1 MNGLSRVGVAATA
14 SAGMVVLASA
24 VGCRSSGS
32 ENAAA
37 SSAQPIG
44 IGALAPS
51 SIGPPPPTPPL
62 REGMVW
68 IPSGALVAGTP
79 RDRVPRIAEAEMPG
93 EQVVLDGFHID
104 VFPYPNEEGA
114 IPLTGVSRDEAA
126 ALCAAR
132 DKRLCS
138 ELEWERA
145 CKGPDNRVYE
155 YGDRYRPDR
164 CGTGTE
170 PGLRPSGLRVAC
182 RSDFGVRDMHGG
194 AFEWTS
200 SPWGRGTGD
209 RLATIRGGNGTAG
222 EVVGRCAHGRGVP
235 PDTKSRTIGFRCC
248 AGPRNNDEVVLPVRR
263 GKHLESIGRLDDD
276 LAMRLLD
283 LLPDEARTELRPAGA
298 PGIRRSWVWRPVGNE
313 EISLTSVCSGPD
325 RNPTCGVL
333 VTRQDLGRTLFL
345 AWASSGRAFPTF
357 KIEGDPRDLWL
368 LGLDRQGSY
377 KRLISYAWGRVT
389 VHGIDR
395 RVPKKR

>member
-1 MNGLSRVGVAATA
+1 MNARGRARIAAPVGVGVA
-14 SAGMVVLASA
+14 VLVGAL
-24 VGCRSSGS
+24 GCRSSGDDGGS
-32 ENAAA
+32 A
-37 SSAQPIG
+37 SKAQPS
-44 IGALAPS
+44 AVFAS
-51 SIGPPPPTPPL
+51 SIGPPPPAPPL

-79 RDRVPRIAEAEMPG
+79 RDRLPRIADAEMPG
-93 EQVVLDGFHID
+93 EQVVLDGYHID

-114 IPLTGVSRDEAA
+114 IPLTGVTREEAA
-126 ALCAAR
+126 AMCAAR

-182 RSDFGVRDMHGG
+182 RSDFGVRDLHGG

-222 EVVGRCAHGRGVP
+222 EVVGRCAFGRGVP
-235 PDTKSRTIGFRCC
+235 PDTQSRTIGFRCC
-248 AGPRNNDEVVLPVRR
+248 AGPRNTDEVVLPVRR
-263 GKHLESIGRLDDD
+263 GRHLESIGRPQKDAAARVLE
-276 LAMRLLD
+276 
-283 LLPDEARTELRPAGA
+283 LLPDEARAELRPAGA
-298 PGIRRSWVWRPVGNE
+298 PGVLRSWVWRPVGNE
-313 EISLTSVCSGPD
+313 ELFLTSVCAGPD

-333 VTRQDLGRTLFL
+333 VAREDLGRSTFV
-345 AWASSGRAFPTF
+345 AWASSGRTYPSL
-357 KIEGDPRDLWL
+357 KMEGDPRDVWL
-368 LGLDRQGSY
+368 LGFDRQGTY

-395 RVPKKR
+395 RVGKKRK